1 MTEGAMKMLQKLSD
15 CYILNNGVK
24 IPCIGYGTFKTPNG
38 GAVVDSVVNAVK
50 AGYRHVDTA
59 HRYDNEEGV
68 GEGIRKCGV
77 PREELFITSKLGNH
91 HHGYKAAVEAFDL
104 SLQKLGLDY
113 LDLYLIHWP
122 APLIC
127 RENYKEKN
135 AETWRAFEDL
145 YRAGKVRAIGLSNF
159 WKPHIDA
166 LMETA
171 EVKPMVNQLEIH
183 PQFPHQDLLDYC
195 QKLDIQVES
204 WGPLIQGKAFQYPVF
219 KEVAQKH
226 EKTVAQVCVRWALD
240 KNVLP
245 LPKSN
250 HFERMVENADV
261 FDFTLDAE
269 DIKKIS
275 SLEAYG
281 RIGKDPDTAP
291 F

>member
-1 MTEGAMKMLQKLSD
+1 MLQKLSD

-204 WGPLIQGKAFQYPVF
+204 WGPLIQGKAFQYPVL

-281 RIGKDPDTAP
+281 RIGKAPDTAP

>member
-1 MTEGAMKMLQKLSD
+1 MLQKLSD
-15 CYILNNGVK
+15 CYTLNNGVK

-50 AGYRHVDTA
+50 AGYRHIDTA

-183 PQFPHQDLLDYC
+183 PQFPHRDLLDYC

-204 WGPLIQGKAFQYPVF
+204 WGPLIQGKAFQYPVL

-226 EKTVAQVCVRWALD
+226 GKTVAQVCVRWALD

>member
-1 MTEGAMKMLQKLSD
+1 MLQKLSD
-15 CYILNNGVK
+15 CYTLNNGVK

-38 GAVVDSVVNAVK
+38 SAVVDSVVNAVK
-50 AGYRHVDTA
+50 AGYRHIDTA

-91 HHGYKAAVEAFDL
+91 HHGYKAALEAFDL
-104 SLQKLGLDY
+104 SLRKLGLDY

-122 APLIC
+122 APLVC

-204 WGPLIQGKAFQYPVF
+204 WGPLIQGKAFQYPVL

>member
-1 MTEGAMKMLQKLSD
+1 MLQTLSD
-15 CYILNNGVK
+15 CYTLNNGVK

-38 GAVVDSVVNAVK
+38 GAVIDSVVNAVR
-50 AGYRHVDTA
+50 AGYRHIDTA

-68 GEGIRKCGV
+68 GEAIRRCGV
-77 PREELFITSKLGNH
+77 PREKLFITSKLGNH
-91 HHGYKAAVEAFDL
+91 HHGYREAMAAFDL
-104 SLQKLGLDY
+104 SLKKLGLDY

-122 APLIC
+122 APLVC

-135 AETWRAFEDL
+135 AETWRAFEEL

-159 WKPHIDA
+159 WKPHLDA
-166 LMETA
+166 LLETA

-183 PQFPHQDLLDYC
+183 PQFPHQELLDYC
-195 QKLDIQVES
+195 RSLGIQVES
-204 WGPLIQGKAFQYPVF
+204 WGPLIQGKAFQYPVLR
-219 KEVAQKH
+219 EVADKH
-226 EKTVAQVCVRWALD
+226 KKTVAQVCVRWALD
-240 KNVLP
+240 RGVLP

-250 HFERMVENADV
+250 HYERMKENADV
-261 FDFTLDAE
+261 FGFSLDAE
-269 DIKKIS
+269 DLKRIS

>member
-1 MTEGAMKMLQKLSD
+1 MLQKLSD
-15 CYILNNGVK
+15 SYTLNNGVK

-50 AGYRHVDTA
+50 AGYRHIDTA

-183 PQFPHQDLLDYC
+183 PQFPHRDLLDYC

-204 WGPLIQGKAFQYPVF
+204 WGPLIQGKAFQYPVL

-226 EKTVAQVCVRWALD
+226 GKTVAQVCVRWALD

>member
-1 MTEGAMKMLQKLSD
+1 MLQKLSD

-50 AGYRHVDTA
+50 AGYRHIDTA

-204 WGPLIQGKAFQYPVF
+204 WGPLIQGKAFQYPVL

-226 EKTVAQVCVRWALD
+226 GKTVAQVCVRWALD

>member
-1 MTEGAMKMLQKLSD
+1 MLQKLSD
-15 CYILNNGVK
+15 CYTLNNGVK

-50 AGYRHVDTA
+50 AGYRHIDTA

-183 PQFPHQDLLDYC
+183 PQFPHRDLLDYC

-204 WGPLIQGKAFQYPVF
+204 WGPLIQGKAFQYPVL

-226 EKTVAQVCVRWALD
+226 GKTVAQVCVRWALD
-240 KNVLP
+240 KNAP
-245 LPKSN
+245 N
-250 HFERMVENADV
+250 E
-261 FDFTLDAE
+261 
-269 DIKKIS
+269 IK
-275 SLEAYG
+275 
-281 RIGKDPDTAP
+281 IGDKLVARD
-291 F
+291 

>member
-1 MTEGAMKMLQKLSD
+1 MLQKLSD
-15 CYILNNGVK
+15 CYTLNNGVK

-50 AGYRHVDTA
+50 AGYRHIDTA

-135 AETWRAFEDL
+135 ADTWRAFEDL

-183 PQFPHQDLLDYC
+183 PQFPHRDLLDYC

-204 WGPLIQGKAFQYPVF
+204 WGPLIQGKAFQYPVL

-226 EKTVAQVCVRWALD
+226 GKTVAQVCVRWALD

>member
-1 MTEGAMKMLQKLSD
+1 MLQKLSD
-15 CYILNNGVK
+15 CYTLNNGVK

-50 AGYRHVDTA
+50 AGYRHIDTA

-135 AETWRAFEDL
+135 ADTWRAFEDL

-183 PQFPHQDLLDYC
+183 PQFPHRDLLDYC

-204 WGPLIQGKAFQYPVF
+204 WGPLIQGKAFQYPVL

-226 EKTVAQVCVRWALD
+226 GKTVAQVCVRCALD

>member
-1 MTEGAMKMLQKLSD
+1 MLQKLSD
-15 CYILNNGVK
+15 CYTLNNGVK

-38 GAVVDSVVNAVK
+38 STVVNSVINAVK
-50 AGYRHVDTA
+50 AGYRHIDTA

-77 PREELFITSKLGNH
+77 AREELFITSKLGNH
-91 HHGYKAAVEAFDL
+91 HHGYKAAMEAFDL
-104 SLQKLGLDY
+104 SLRKLGLDY

-122 APLIC
+122 APLVC

-135 AETWRAFEDL
+135 AETWRAFEEL

-166 LMETA
+166 LLETA

-195 QKLDIQVES
+195 RELDIQVES
-204 WGPLIQGKAFQYPVF
+204 WGPLIQGKAFQYPVL
-219 KEVAQKH
+219 KEVALKH
-226 EKTVAQVCVRWALD
+226 GKTVAQVCIRWALD

-275 SLEAYG
+275 SLEVYG
-281 RIGKDPDTAP
+281 RIGKEPDTAP

>member
-1 MTEGAMKMLQKLSD
+1 MLQSLSD
-15 CYILNNGVK
+15 CYTLNNSVK

-38 GAVVDSVVNAVK
+38 GAVVDSVVNAVR
-50 AGYRHVDTA
+50 AGYRHIDTA

-68 GEGIRKCGV
+68 GEAIRRCGV

-91 HHGYKAAVEAFDL
+91 HHGYREAMAAFDL
-104 SLQKLGLDY
+104 SLKKLGLDY

-122 APLIC
+122 APLVC

-135 AETWRAFEDL
+135 AETWRAFEEL

-159 WKPHIDA
+159 WKPHLDA
-166 LMETA
+166 LLETA
-171 EVKPMVNQLEIH
+171 EIKPMVNQLEIH
-183 PQFPHQDLLDYC
+183 PQFPHQELLDYC
-195 QKLDIQVES
+195 QSLGIQVES
-204 WGPLIQGKAFQYPVF
+204 WGPLIQGKAFQYPVLR
-219 KEVAQKH
+219 EVADKH
-226 EKTVAQVCVRWALD
+226 KKTVAQVCVRWALD
-240 KNVLP
+240 KGILP

-250 HFERMVENADV
+250 HYERMKENADV
-261 FDFTLDAE
+261 FGFSLDAE
-269 DIKKIS
+269 DLKRIS